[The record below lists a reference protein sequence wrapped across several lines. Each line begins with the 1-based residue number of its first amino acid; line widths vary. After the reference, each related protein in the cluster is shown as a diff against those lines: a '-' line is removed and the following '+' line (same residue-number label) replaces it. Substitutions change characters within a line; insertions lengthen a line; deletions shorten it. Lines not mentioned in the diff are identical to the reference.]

1 MTLSA
6 RIRGGKL
13 RKVLGSGVA
22 AWHFGQLARSPGQGQ
37 SADMMERTTP
47 PWAWLEIPPPHLVRY
62 AGTGAWDER
71 TIAEQATA
79 LAEADPAFVALID
92 GETQVTRAQALADAE
107 ALCAAMHA
115 RGLRPGDVIAFQV
128 PNWREAM
135 VINLAAAM
143 SGLVINPIVPIY
155 RDHEVSLMLK
165 DCGARAFFVAASFR
179 KYDFAAMAARIR
191 ADLPALDHVFTVR
204 GEGPDD
210 YAALIEEGRGATF
223 ARPRVDPL
231 GVKMVLYTSG
241 TTGRPKGVLHSHVS
255 IARILRE
262 SGAFWGLRAGEATLM
277 PSPVT
282 HVSGYAN
289 GLEAPFVC
297 GTRTVLME
305 SWDARAALA
314 LIDRHRLVGTV
325 AATPFLVELAAAARE
340 AGNRLPS
347 FRFFACGGAA
357 VPGDLIPAAD
367 AAFERCR
374 AFRVFGASEVPLVTF
389 GWPADENLAATTD
402 GAVVDYD
409 IRIVDAEDRDLPDGQ
424 EGEILARGPGM
435 LLGYADEA
443 QSREGITRDGYFRT
457 GDLGVRTG
465 PARDGLSAITI
476 TGRKKDLII
485 RGGENISAKEIEDVL
500 HTHPLVRE
508 AAVVAMPHARLGEGV
523 CAYVIAREAPPSP
536 QDLAAHV
543 AASGLARQKIPE
555 RFEFRDDF
563 PRTASGKV
571 RKDQLRADVKAL
583 VEAAEAG
590 A

>member
-1 MTLSA
+1 
-6 RIRGGKL
+6 
-13 RKVLGSGVA
+13 
-22 AWHFGQLARSPGQGQ
+22 
-37 SADMMERTTP
+37 MERKSA
-47 PWAWLEIPPPHLVRY
+47 PWAWLESQPGGLPPHLAPF
-62 AGTGAWDER
+62 AGAGLWDER

-79 LAEADPAFVALID
+79 LAEADPGFVALVE
-92 GETQVTRAQALADAE
+92 GETHVTRAQVVADAE
-107 ALCAAMHA
+107 ALSAALHA

-143 SGLVINPIVPIY
+143 SGLVVNPVVPIY
-155 RDHEVSLMLK
+155 RDHEVALMLA
-165 DCGARAFFVAASFR
+165 DCGARAVFVPASFR
-179 KYDFAAMAARIR
+179 RFDYAAMAQQLA
-191 ADLPALDHVFTVR
+191 AALPDLEHVFTVR

-210 YAALIEEGRGATF
+210 YAALVEEGRALPF
-223 ARPRVDPL
+223 ARPKVDPL

-262 SGAFWGLRAGEATLM
+262 SGTYWGLMPGEATLM

-305 SWDARAALA
+305 SWNAAEALA
-314 LIDRHRLVGTV
+314 LIDRHQAVGTV

-340 AGNRLPS
+340 RGNRLPS

-357 VPGDLIPAAD
+357 VPADLIPAAN
-367 AAFERCR
+367 AAFDHCR

-389 GWPADENLAATTD
+389 GWPNVEALAATTD
-402 GAVVDYD
+402 GAIVDYEVRVVDH
-409 IRIVDAEDRDLPDGQ
+409 EDHDLADGQ

-435 LLGYADEA
+435 MLGYADEA
-443 QSREGITRDGYFRT
+443 QTREAITADGYFRT
-457 GDLGVRTG
+457 GDLGVRTPEG
-465 PARDGLSAITI
+465 AITI

-500 HTHPLVRE
+500 HAHPLVRE
-508 AAVVAMPHARLGEGV
+508 AAVVAMPHERLGEGV
-523 CAYVIAREAPPSP
+523 CAYIIAAGDAPGA

-543 AASGLARQKIPE
+543 ADSGLARQKIPE
-555 RFEFRDDF
+555 RFEFREDF

-571 RKDQLRADVKAL
+571 RKDLLRAEVKAL
-583 VEAAEAG
+583 VSAPA
-590 A
+590 

>member
-1 MTLSA
+1 
-6 RIRGGKL
+6 
-13 RKVLGSGVA
+13 
-22 AWHFGQLARSPGQGQ
+22 
-37 SADMMERTTP
+37 MERMSP
-47 PWAWLEIPPPHLVRY
+47 PWAWLETPPAHLAAY
-62 AGTGAWDER
+62 AGTGLWDER
-71 TIAEQATA
+71 TIAQQASA
-79 LAEADPAFVALID
+79 LADAAPDFVTLVEGDI
-92 GETQVTRAQALADAE
+92 TVTRAQVVADAE
-107 ALCAAMHA
+107 ALSAAMHA

-143 SGLVINPIVPIY
+143 SGLVVNPIVPIY
-155 RDHEVSLMLK
+155 RDHEVSLMLA
-165 DCGARAFFVAASFR
+165 DCGAKAVFVASTFR
-179 KYDFAAMAARIR
+179 KFDYAAMARR
-191 ADLPALDHVFTVR
+191 LADMLPDLAHVFTVR

-210 YAALIEEGRGATF
+210 YAALLAEGRGASF
-223 ARPRVDPL
+223 AQPTVDPL

-262 SGAFWGLRAGEATLM
+262 SGAYWGLAEGEATLM

-289 GLEAPFVC
+289 GLEAPFIC

-305 SWDARAALA
+305 SWNAAEALA
-314 LIDRHRLVGTV
+314 LIDRHSCVGTV

-340 AGNRLPS
+340 SGNRLPS

-357 VPGDLIPAAD
+357 VPADLIPAAN
-367 AAFERCR
+367 AAFDHCR

-389 GWPADENLAATTD
+389 GWPNVESLAATTD
-402 GAVVDYD
+402 GAIVDYEVRVVDH
-409 IRIVDAEDRDLPDGQ
+409 EDRDVPDGQ

-435 LLGYADEA
+435 MLGYADEG
-443 QSREGITRDGYFRT
+443 QTREAITMDGFFRT
-457 GDLGVRTG
+457 GDLGVRTV
-465 PARDGLSAITI
+465 DGAITI

-500 HTHPLVRE
+500 HAHPAVRE

-523 CAYVIAREAPPSP
+523 CAYVIASGEAPSP
-536 QDLAAHV
+536 QALAAHV
-543 AASGLARQKIPE
+543 ADSGLARQKIPE
-555 RFEFRDDF
+555 RFEFREDF

-571 RKDQLRADVKAL
+571 RKDLLRADVKAL
-583 VEAAEAG
+583 VETA
-590 A
+590 